1 MRLASVAPVDGTRYI
16 AIVDEVESPDS
27 ATLTVRPLHGF
38 SAANTPVRNVGELL
52 AIPGW
57 REHLNEALIDVGDPV
72 IISKHDLDAVVPW
85 PGKIICQGLNYAEHI
100 LEMGRE
106 LPEYPTLFTKYPEAL
121 AQPFA
126 DVTVPADKA
135 AQLDFEGELAVII
148 GDYASEVSPADA
160 NDYIAGY
167 AVFNDYTLRD
177 AQRRTPQ
184 WHQGKSFRSTS
195 GFGPW
200 LTTPDEFDFSSA
212 SLRTHLDESLMQNAP
227 LADQVFPP
235 AELISFISHI
245 YPLRPGDVIA
255 TGTPDGVGFARS
267 PQRFIRD
274 GETVTVTIDGLGSIA
289 NTTRIT
295 ANTTRSTGA

>member
-1 MRLASVAPVDGTRYI
+1 MRLASVATPDGDRYV
-16 AIVDEVESPDS
+16 AIVDDAESRNFLDS
-27 ATLTVRPLHGF
+27 AAVTVRPLHGF
-38 SAANTPVRNVGELL
+38 SAAQTPVRNVGELL

-57 REHLNEALIDVGDPV
+57 REHLNEALIESGDPV
-72 IISKHDLDAVVPW
+72 DIATSELDTVIPW

-100 LEMGRE
+100 LEMGRD
-106 LPEYPTLFTKYPEAL
+106 LPDYPTLFTKYPEAL
-121 AQPFA
+121 ARPYA
-126 DVTVPADKA
+126 DVEVPADKA

-148 GDYASEVSPADA
+148 GDYANEVSPAEA
-160 NDYIAGY
+160 KDYIAGY

-184 WHQGKSFRSTS
+184 WHQGKSFRASS

-200 LTTPDEFDFSSA
+200 LTTPDEFDFSTA
-212 SLRTHLDESLMQNAP
+212 SLRTYLNDELMQEAP

-235 AELISFISHI
+235 AELISFISQI

-255 TGTPDGVGFARS
+255 TGTPDGVGFART

-274 GETVTVTIDGLGSIA
+274 GETVTITIDGLGTIA

-295 ANTTRSTGA
+295 HHR